1 MSINKKLMLFAAVLV
16 IVPMLILSVVTN
28 NVLDNQIEESAQNY
42 LKNTLIIARNSML
55 NRLEEMKKSCQFTG
69 QTSNFQNYLANRDL
83 KGLEVEAQKLK
94 ETLSY
99 LDFIMVLDKNGQ
111 SLTTLPSSATRFPS
125 AFQEIVFNAGKS
137 KEALVTE
144 TSFNLDELFTPETA
158 EYNQFR
164 VTVSPGQD
172 EQKYLEKCLTGVAV
186 MPVFQDQDK
195 NELLGYLLVGDIANN
210 DSYFPEIYSMDVK
223 DSFLALS
230 VDDIRITSNIRS
242 PRKTDF
248 IGSPTPVTMET
259 LEGLKNSYFG
269 YVDIDGERH
278 VFLDEPITDYRGEAV
293 GVLGVGIPWHN
304 FVSLL
309 HTNDYLIFVVTFLCL
324 VVMLYIGHRLSLKIT
339 RPIIQA
345 TKMAEGIARGEHNF
359 GIDESLL
366 GKGHSETDILLKTYL
381 KMARDLERS
390 EQQRNKVLNELE
402 EKVENRT
409 YDLKQAV
416 QSLKKADK
424 VKSQFLANMSH
435 ELRTPL
441 TSIIDTAQVLLEKIP
456 GPLNAKQE
464 GYLQNMLHS
473 GHHLLQLI
481 NDILDISKIEAERM
495 RLSLSTFYVKDVVEN
510 SFTVVKSS
518 AYWKEM
524 DIVAKIVPENFQIK
538 ADERKV
544 KQILYNLLS
553 NAVKF
558 TPANGKVSLEVFRRE
573 QFMQVVVRDNGIGIK
588 EEDQERVFEAFEQV
602 DSSYGRQYEGTGLG
616 LPLTKRL
623 VELHGGNLYLHSKE
637 GEGTEII
644 LTIPVDTE
652 EYLAGKR
659 HKTMEG

>member
-16 IVPMLILSVVTN
+16 VVPMLILSVVSN
-28 NVLDNQIEESAQNY
+28 MVLDSQIEESAQNY

-55 NRLEEMKKSCQFTG
+55 NRLEEMKISCRFTG
-69 QTSNFQNYLANRDL
+69 QTSSFQNYLANRDL
-83 KGLEVEAQKLK
+83 NGLEAEARKLK
-94 ETLSY
+94 ESCSY
-99 LDFIMVLDKNGQ
+99 LDFIMILDENGQ
-111 SLTTLPSSATRFPS
+111 CLSKLPSSATRFPS
-125 AFQEIVFNAGKS
+125 ALKEIVSNAGKS
-137 KEALVTE
+137 KEQLVSE
-144 TSFNLDELFTPETA
+144 TSFNLDELFTPGTA

-164 VTVSPGQD
+164 VTVSSGKED
-172 EQKYLEKCLTGVAV
+172 QKYMDKCLTGVAV
-186 MPVFQDQDK
+186 TPVYRDQDK

-210 DSYFPEIYSMDVK
+210 DSYFPEIYTMDVK
-223 DSFLALS
+223 DSFLAIS
-230 VDDIRITSNIRS
+230 VDDIRVTSNIRS
-242 PRKTDF
+242 PKKADF

-309 HTNDYLIFVVTFLCL
+309 HTNDYLILWVTFLCL
-324 VVMLYIGHRLSLKIT
+324 VVMLYIGHGLSLKIT

-345 TKMAEGIARGEHNF
+345 TKMAEGIARGEHDFNV
-359 GIDESLL
+359 DKTLL
-366 GKGHSETDILLKTYL
+366 KGNSETDILLKTYL
-381 KMARDLERS
+381 KMARDLEKS
-390 EQQRNKVLNELE
+390 EQERNKVLNELE
-402 EKVENRT
+402 EKVESRT

-441 TSIIDTAQVLLEKIP
+441 TSIIDTAQVLLDKIA
-456 GPLNAKQE
+456 GPLNSKQE
-464 GYLQNMLHS
+464 GYLRNMLHS
-473 GHHLLQLI
+473 GQHLLQLI
-481 NDILDISKIEAERM
+481 NDILDISKIEAEMM

-518 AYWKEM
+518 AYWKDM
-524 DIVAKIVPENFQIK
+524 NLVAKIEPENFQVK

-558 TPANGKVSLEVFRRE
+558 TPENGKVSLEVYHRE
-573 QFMQVVVRDNGIGIK
+573 PFMQVVVRDNGIGIK

-623 VELHGGNLYLHSKE
+623 VELHGGDLYLHSKE

-644 LTIPVDTE
+644 LTIPLDTE
-652 EYLAGKR
+652 EFLAGKR
-659 HKTMEG
+659 YKAMEG